1 MVFEMIN
8 QLCNHYLSITPI
20 ALLDMLVEDFFDL
33 YVDCTNYKILNRDE
47 KGENEYVNKI
57 TKPMPIK
64 NGGWF

>member
-1 MVFEMIN
+1 MID

-33 YVDCTNYKILNRDE
+33 YVDCTNYKLNKKQE
-47 KGENEYVNKI
+47 NGEDIIVNNI
-57 TKPMPIK
+57 TKPIPIK

>member
-1 MVFEMIN
+1 MID

-33 YVDCTNYKILNRDE
+33 YVDCTNYKIMNKDE
-47 KGENEYVNKI
+47 NGEDKHVNNI
-57 TKPMPIK
+57 TKPTPIK